1 MDLCQAVAQASG
13 VNGNNGI
20 GYGGVDSKG
29 NKDPDA
35 NRRNDSNVEWGN
47 LWQRVGSH
55 NTNKELKGF
64 LDVICY
70 TVDTTRW
77 KTSL

>member
-1 MDLCQAVAQASG
+1 MRKIYIKPAMQETEMDLCQAVAQASG

-47 LWQRVGSH
+47 LW
-55 NTNKELKGF
+55 
-64 LDVICY
+64 
-70 TVDTTRW
+70 
-77 KTSL
+77 